1 MILLCF
7 IIIPNKIFSQIIC
20 QSKRFL
26 FFKFEIH
33 SSGRAIELFDI
44 VAWQEARINNL
55 YDGRSDRSGEVGT
68 LNTMKM
74 GQSGNVV
81 ISMGCILQKLRG
93 WSSAKAFRWFIV
105 TLEVEL
111 PFART
116 SHRPPLPPI
125 FPPNPRLSLPLV
137 EPFVHPFCPR
147 KYDTKS
153 AFRHHRYREQPFF
166 RGTRHKIIAEY
177 PFSIRHRFYYF

>member
-1 MILLCF
+1 
-7 IIIPNKIFSQIIC
+7 
-20 QSKRFL
+20 
-26 FFKFEIH
+26 
-33 SSGRAIELFDI
+33 
-44 VAWQEARINNL
+44 
-55 YDGRSDRSGEVGT
+55 
-68 LNTMKM
+68 M

-125 FPPNPRLSLPLV
+125 FPPNPLRLSSARRTFR
-137 EPFVHPFCPR
+137 PFLLSSKIR
-147 KYDTKS
+147 YKITAS
-153 AFRHHRYREQPFF
+153 RHQRYREQPSFLVF
-166 RGTRHKIIAEY
+166 VTKSSPNIHFWSVTVYTTRRIRLISDCSMVNRRKEGKREISKT
-177 PFSIRHRFYYF
+177 SINTYRIFK

>member
-1 MILLCF
+1 
-7 IIIPNKIFSQIIC
+7 
-20 QSKRFL
+20 
-26 FFKFEIH
+26 
-33 SSGRAIELFDI
+33 
-44 VAWQEARINNL
+44 
-55 YDGRSDRSGEVGT
+55 
-68 LNTMKM
+68 M

-125 FPPNPRLSLPLV
+125 FPPNPVSLPLV
-137 EPFVHPFCPR
+137 QRFVHPFCPR

-153 AFRHHRYREQPFF
+153 ASRHHRYREQPSFVVLVTKSSPNIHF
-166 RGTRHKIIAEY
+166 RYVTDS
-177 PFSIRHRFYYF
+177 PVSTMFIRVGDYSAYV

>member
-1 MILLCF
+1 
-7 IIIPNKIFSQIIC
+7 
-20 QSKRFL
+20 
-26 FFKFEIH
+26 
-33 SSGRAIELFDI
+33 
-44 VAWQEARINNL
+44 
-55 YDGRSDRSGEVGT
+55 
-68 LNTMKM
+68 M

-105 TLEVEL
+105 TLEAEL

-125 FPPNPRLSLPLV
+125 FPPTPVPLPLV
-137 EPFVHPFCPR
+137 ERFVHVPFCPR

-153 AFRHHRYREQPFF
+153 ASRHHRYREQSSFVRP
-166 RGTRHKIIAEY
+166 RHKK
-177 PFSIRHRFYYF
+177 HRRISDFPISVTDSPVFTMLTRLDNYFARD